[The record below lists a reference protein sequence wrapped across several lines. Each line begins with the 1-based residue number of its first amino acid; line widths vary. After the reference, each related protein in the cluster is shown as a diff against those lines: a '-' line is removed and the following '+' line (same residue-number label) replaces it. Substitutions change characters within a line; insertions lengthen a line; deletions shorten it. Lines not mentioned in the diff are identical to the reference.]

1 MIIKKTKI
9 LILLFI
15 IIKCEKIEGNSE
27 PINTTEYECQEFNET
42 IELEIGNEI
51 ILCIHIPELRKKVPF
66 KIKVDEYSLLTINQ
80 GFSFFSEKLNE
91 THFIAQIGNITSSY
105 PSVKNFF
112 ILFHF
117 QLYLNKTEDNLIVP
131 IFNIVIKINK
141 GYITE
146 IFWDHQCYGCDNS
159 KCLSIT
165 SNYINSNETI
175 EYKNCK
181 ETYEDD
187 SDDPKNDPKF
197 YITWFGT
204 DKHKRQMKSSNLAI
218 SKFKQYSVKD
228 LYESVKETIQ
238 NISYIQ
244 IIKKGLKSFVFW

>member
-1 MIIKKTKI
+1 M
-9 LILLFI
+9 
-15 IIKCEKIEGNSE
+15 
-27 PINTTEYECQEFNET
+27 
-42 IELEIGNEI
+42 
-51 ILCIHIPELRKKVPF
+51 
-66 KIKVDEYSLLTINQ
+66 
-80 GFSFFSEKLNE
+80 
-91 THFIAQIGNITSSY
+91 
-105 PSVKNFF
+105 
-112 ILFHF
+112 
-117 QLYLNKTEDNLIVP
+117 NKTEDNLIVP

-187 SDDPKNDPKF
+187 SDDPKF

>member
-51 ILCIHIPELRKKVPF
+51 ILCIHVPELSKKVPF

-117 QLYLNKTEDNLIVP
+117 
-131 IFNIVIKINK
+131 
-141 GYITE
+141 
-146 IFWDHQCYGCDNS
+146 
-159 KCLSIT
+159 
-165 SNYINSNETI
+165 
-175 EYKNCK
+175 
-181 ETYEDD
+181 
-187 SDDPKNDPKF
+187 
-197 YITWFGT
+197 
-204 DKHKRQMKSSNLAI
+204 
-218 SKFKQYSVKD
+218 
-228 LYESVKETIQ
+228 
-238 NISYIQ
+238 
-244 IIKKGLKSFVFW
+244 